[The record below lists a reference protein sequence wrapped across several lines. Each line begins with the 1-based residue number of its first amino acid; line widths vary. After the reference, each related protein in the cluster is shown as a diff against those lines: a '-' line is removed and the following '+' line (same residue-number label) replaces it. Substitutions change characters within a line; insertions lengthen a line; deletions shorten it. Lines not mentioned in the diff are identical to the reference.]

1 MPRRHHSIERPRK
14 TQVWRKTPK
23 NEAAF
28 NRMVSA
34 FRNAGFNDY
43 EISGIIGNFIQE
55 SGYNFDTFTKDRK
68 GYAHM
73 TTSQYNKMKQLY
85 KDELDYY
92 VDWATGKV
100 DKKHSDDLGYLQGR
114 FKPGRSKSAE
124 QAAYD
129 FVSLFERPVIK
140 DADGNNMRHANGS
153 LMYQN
158 ELERKQFAGDV
169 YQQLIRDHIDNYYT
183 KHIQDQLKDQTYEL
197 QDATTVNRNIQMPM
211 HPYDDPSIPNTI
223 EATGAMQRQ
232 LDMTPKYDIN
242 KVIQPLGQ
250 PQFQPT
256 NNEGFDGGK
265 NPNTYTAKK
274 GDSLWRISRQYTG
287 RGARYKELL
296 ETNNIKDPNFIRIG
310 QNIVLPESWMKPVRK
325 EKEQQAK
332 ETKKAMVQEE
342 KTADRIRKP
351 EPKPQI
357 KAKPVD
363 KMYLR
368 QPAKQDN
375 YDANIEQ
382 SEPIVTSPKEQRA
395 RDIDPIYL
403 RQPEQKQYSG
413 EQWSDIKQPQLP
425 YRNVESI
432 AKANEQN
439 NSHHNTIPKVEYSY
453 RGGRKPTKGRVQT
466 TPEIQEKA
474 DNTSWWDK
482 HIAPIGQEMKRKAK
496 EEDQRRARGLKK
508 NHEKLAISLENT
520 LGQDVGD
527 VAYKAMTG
535 DIKGVVNMA
544 KNYYGRHYDDS
555 KEQESSTIDLK
566 QVAQK
571 PQIKKPDVAKK
582 EQIKK
587 PVEKKIDQDVINEQI
602 ANTSY
607 ESPDTRYWKNDPGAK
622 DNVGGKFYK
631 KRSIRLTDDMRFG
644 VRSRGDVKDLN
655 SRDAMI
661 PLLDND
667 GEAKGTRQRFWTY
680 DQVIQKGVHTWK
692 DYMKKKEF
700 IGISKDGKLKIGDIS
715 KFGKGDMMKVIIYVD
730 VDNLPMTKKGGLMY
744 RTAKGNESR
753 SEIIITGDGQS
764 PGLLTARRRDT
775 GGKASG
781 KHYGNVAGGT
791 MILKCGDEVRL
802 VSGTIEDIAAA
813 HRTMRENHKGKLVR
827 WYRVDNGSYNRG
839 LRTQGRNINKQD
851 LIDYDSQN
859 SAGGNFIYLLNK

>member
-43 EISGIIGNFIQE
+43 DISGIIGNFIQE
-55 SGYNFDTFTKDRK
+55 SGCNFDMFTKDRK

-73 TTSQYNKMKQLY
+73 TTDQYNKMKQLY

-92 VDWATGKV
+92 VDWATGNV
-100 DKKHSDDLGYLQGR
+100 DKKHSKDLGYLQGR

-140 DADGNNMRHANGS
+140 GVDGSNMRHANGS

-169 YQQLIRDHIDNYYT
+169 YQQLIRDHIDNYYE
-183 KHIQDQLKDQTYEL
+183 KHIQDRLKDQSYEIP
-197 QDATTVNRNIQMPM
+197 DATTVNRNIQMPI
-211 HPYDDPSIPNTI
+211 HPYDDPSIPNAI

-232 LDMTPKYDIN
+232 LNLTPKYDIN
-242 KVIQPLGQ
+242 KVIQPFGQ

-256 NNEGFDGGK
+256 TNDEGFDDGK
-265 NPNTYTAKK
+265 NPNVYTAKK
-274 GDSLWRISRQYTG
+274 GDSLWRISRRYTG

-310 QNIVLPESWMKPVRK
+310 QNIVLPESWMKPVKK

-332 ETKKAMVQEE
+332 ETKTAIAQEQRA
-342 KTADRIRKP
+342 TDRIHKP

-357 KAKPVD
+357 KAKPID
-363 KMYLR
+363 KTYLR
-368 QPAKQDN
+368 QPTKQDD
-375 YDANIEQ
+375 YDAFVDLPEVVITN
-382 SEPIVTSPKEQRA
+382 SKEQRA
-395 RDIDPIYL
+395 KDIDPVYL
-403 RQPEQKQYSG
+403 RQPEQKQYSNV
-413 EQWSDIKQPQLP
+413 QWSDIKQPQLP

-439 NSHHNTIPKVEYSY
+439 NSHRDTTPKVEYSY
-453 RGGRKPTKGRVQT
+453 NRKPTKDKVQT

-496 EEDQRRARGLKK
+496 EEDQRRARELKK
-508 NHEKLAISLENT
+508 NREKLAIKLENT

-544 KNYYGRHYDDS
+544 KNYYGRHYNDS
-555 KEQESSTIDLK
+555 KEQESNTIDLK
-566 QVAQK
+566 QIAQK
-571 PQIKKPDVAKK
+571 PQIKKPEVSKK

-607 ESPDTRYWKNDPGAK
+607 ESPDTRYWKNDPGAN

-655 SRDAMI
+655 SNDAMI

-692 DYMKKKEF
+692 DYMKKREF
-700 IGISKDGKLKIGDIS
+700 IGISKEGKLKIGDIS
-715 KFGKGDMMKVIIYVD
+715 KFGKGDMMKVISYVD
-730 VDNLPMTKKGGLMY
+730 VDNLPMTKKGNLMY

-764 PGLLTARRRDT
+764 PGLLTARRKDT

-781 KHYGNVAGGT
+781 KYYGNVAGGT
-791 MILKCGDEVRL
+791 MILKCGDEIRL

-839 LRTQGRNINKQD
+839 LRTQGRNISKQD

-859 SAGGNFIYLLNK
+859 SAGGNFIYRLNK